1 VKRNLQATAKA
12 FIAEG
17 KVATDPVAID
27 APGGFLFEWWSIF
40 WDIFHSSTAKA
51 SSTSTAAAFIDH
63 TAKQQQPIGAGTGAP
78 PPHPLH
84 DVCVLLLLILYY
96 LRAPMSSINQSIRF
110 YFISPE
116 STR

>member
-51 SSTSTAAAFIDH
+51 SSSA
-63 TAKQQQPIGAGTGAP
+63 GAP
-78 PPHPLH
+78 PPHL
-84 DVCVLLLLILYY
+84 DVCYPFTSTAPLLACLLL
-96 LRAPMSSINQSIRF
+96 
-110 YFISPE
+110 
-116 STR
+116 